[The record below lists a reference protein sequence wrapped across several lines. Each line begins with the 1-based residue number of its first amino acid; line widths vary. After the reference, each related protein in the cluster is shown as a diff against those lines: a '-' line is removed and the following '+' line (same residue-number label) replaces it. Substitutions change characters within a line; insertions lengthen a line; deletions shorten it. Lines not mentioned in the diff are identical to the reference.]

1 MMSYIKSPNDF
12 RNLISGVNTKI
23 PLINGEYVT
32 AINFDNAATT
42 PPLISVLEEIM
53 SFSPWYSSVHR
64 GAGYKSQFSSDFY
77 ENARDVILDFVGG
90 DPNYHSIVFVKNTT
104 EGINKISNRLL
115 EKYKNGVVLSTC
127 MEHHSND
134 LPWRDKYKIDYI
146 AVDHKGRLSFKDL
159 ENKLSK
165 YDGKVKLV
173 TVTGASNVTG
183 YINDIHK
190 IAKLVHNYGAEILV
204 DGAQL
209 IPHAAVNM
217 KKHGASDAIDYLVF
231 SGHKMY
237 APFGTGV
244 LIAPKKVFE
253 KGAPDYPGGGTV
265 ELVTHDYIRWNSPP
279 WKDEAGTPNVMG
291 VVAIVAAIKVLQE
304 IGMDNIETYERQLME
319 YTIEGL
325 KRIPNIELLSD
336 TEDINNSVSIIPFN
350 MKEITHEM
358 LANILSYEAGIAVRN
373 GCFCAQ
379 PYLHKLLKI
388 PNEEIERRIAD
399 RTLPHPGVVRISFG
413 LYNNYQEIDIMLRI
427 LYKISSNK
435 EYYINKYK
443 SID

>member
-12 RNLISGVNTKI
+12 RNLISGVNTKV
-23 PLINGEYVT
+23 PLINGEYVN

-53 SFSPWYSSVHR
+53 NFSPWYSSVHR
-64 GAGYKSQFSSDFY
+64 GAGYKSKFSSGFY

-165 YDGKVKLV
+165 YDGEVKLV

-209 IPHAAVNM
+209 VPHAAIDM
-217 KKHGASDAIDYLVF
+217 KKHGVSDAIDYLVF

-253 KGAPDYPGGGTV
+253 KGAPDYSGGGTV

-291 VVAIVAAIKVLQE
+291 VVAIVASIKILQE
-304 IGMDNIETYERQLME
+304 IGMDNIQTYESQLME

-325 KRIPNIELLSD
+325 KRIPDIELLSD

-413 LYNNYQEIDIMLRI
+413 LYNNYQEIDILLRI

>member
-1 MMSYIKSPNDF
+1 MSYIKSPNDF
-12 RNLISGVNTKI
+12 RNLISGVNTKV
-23 PLINGEYVT
+23 PLINGEYVN

-53 SFSPWYSSVHR
+53 NFSPWYSSVHR
-64 GAGYKSQFSSDFY
+64 GAGYKSQFSSGFY

-115 EKYKNGVVLSTC
+115 EKYKDGVVLSTC

-165 YDGKVKLV
+165 YDGEVKLV

-209 IPHAAVNM
+209 VPHAAIDM
-217 KKHGASDAIDYLVF
+217 KKHGVSDAIDYLVF

-253 KGAPDYPGGGTV
+253 KGAPDYSGGGTV

-291 VVAIVAAIKVLQE
+291 VVAIVASIKILQE
-304 IGMDNIETYERQLME
+304 IGMDNIQTYESQLME

-325 KRIPNIELLSD
+325 KRIPDIELLSD

-413 LYNNYQEIDIMLRI
+413 LYNNYQEIDILLRI